1 MMRPTSLRHTLRA
14 LPAALLG
21 AFALTAIVAAGP
33 ALAQEPPAGCTAE
46 GHHGFDFWI
55 GEWEVYL
62 TDGKTR
68 AGSNRIEPILGGCVL
83 LENWESASGGGGKS
97 FNHYWAQD
105 QKWRQTWVDSS
116 GGRLD
121 LVGGLEG
128 ERMVMRGDGFA
139 QDGSPVIHEI
149 SWEPLEGGD
158 VKQHWRVSKDGGKSW
173 QDAFLGIYRRKA
185 S

>member
-1 MMRPTSLRHTLRA
+1 MPKTKTLRLSLVKVLEAAFGA
-14 LPAALLG
+14 LMMTTLLATG
-21 AFALTAIVAAGP
+21 SAM
-33 ALAQEPPAGCTAE
+33 AQEAPAGCTE
-46 GHHGFDFWI
+46 KGPREFDFWI

-62 TDGKTR
+62 ADGKTR
-68 AGSNRIEPILGGCVL
+68 AGSNRIESILGGCVL

-105 QKWRQTWVDSS
+105 QKWRQTWVDSQ

-128 ERMVMRGDGFA
+128 DRMVMRGDGFA
-139 QDGSPVIHEI
+139 QDGSAVIHEI
-149 SWEPLEGGD
+149 SWEPLQGGA
-158 VKQHWRVSKDGGKSW
+158 VKQHWRVSKDHGKTW
-173 QDAFLGIYRRKA
+173 TDAFLGIYRRKE